1 MDRYLLMKFGNDFNE
16 KFQLKV
22 DHIKNDLDGV
32 MVKAA
37 TDTIATSNI
46 FMGKKGSMNKA
57 IEAKVVE
64 INYTDFEV

>member
-22 DHIKNDLDGV
+22 DHIRNDLDST
-32 MVKAA
+32 MVKAT
-37 TDTIATSNI
+37 TDTIAESSI
-46 FMGKKGSMNKA
+46 FAGKKGALNKA

-64 INYTDFEV
+64 IKYTDFDI